1 MTDERLDIL
10 NKLRQEISD
19 LETIVMEI
27 ETADCPA
34 IMNCDLETGKH
45 DMILDLRD
53 YSDLLGAIKLYLDR
67 ELEAKRKKFEDG

>member
-10 NKLRQEISD
+10 NKLRREISD
-19 LETIVMEI
+19 LETIVMEL

-34 IMNCDLETGKH
+34 IMNCDWETGNH

-53 YSDLLGAIKLYLDR
+53 YSALLGAIKLYLDQ
-67 ELEAKRKKFEDG
+67 ELEAKHKKFADG

>member
-19 LETIVMEI
+19 LETII
-27 ETADCPA
+27 TDLETAECPA
-34 IMNCDLETGKH
+34 IMNCDWETGNH

-53 YSDLLGAIKLYLDR
+53 YSALLEATKLYLER
-67 ELEAKRKKFEDG
+67 ALEAKRKKFEEG